1 MWINSFFYYAC
12 CCFYML
18 TVVTVV
24 IAVGYVVVLAVVVMS
39 WVRVVDCWLVF
50 KVCQSNFKFCL
61 LAPSTEFIQPP
72 SQTRYTRLLLLLRS
86 LLALFFFYSRSTQ
99 HKAIAWINLTK
110 HRAFYYLYFKF
121 ISFKL
126 SVKNKK
132 KFDCWKPTLTVFYI

>member
-72 SQTRYTRLLLLLRS
+72 SQTRYTRQLLLLKEVCLLCFITFAVLNINS
-86 LLALFFFYSRSTQ
+86 LLELTWKSTEHFITYTLNSYNLNFRS
-99 HKAIAWINLTK
+99 KTK
-110 HRAFYYLYFKF
+110 K
-121 ISFKL
+121 
-126 SVKNKK
+126 
-132 KFDCWKPTLTVFYI
+132 TLIVEN